1 MDHLLSEYPLT
12 GDEKKSLNRRTVKK
26 KQKHH
31 ANLLARQALVD
42 SESCDS
48 CP

>member
-1 MDHLLSEYPLT
+1 MDHLYSLT
-12 GDEKKSLNRRTVKK
+12 GDEKELLNRLTEFKK

-31 ANLLARQALVD
+31 AKLLTRQALVD
-42 SESCDS
+42 AESCDS